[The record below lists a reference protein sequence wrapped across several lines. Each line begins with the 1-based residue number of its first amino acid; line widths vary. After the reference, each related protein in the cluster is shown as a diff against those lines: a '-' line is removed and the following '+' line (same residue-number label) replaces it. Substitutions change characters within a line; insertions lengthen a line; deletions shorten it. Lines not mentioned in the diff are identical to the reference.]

1 MPCVCFMKGHSMA
14 VLGSNLQ
21 KLEVSNLLTP
31 EYSSSTGSCLQFW
44 YACVDIILY
53 WSIMDPVFVFKL
65 CSNPVESN
73 VNKGCFCRYW
83 LSAGSGGSLSVHVLL
98 NGEMGPALWSLSGAT
113 SDSWEVAEFT
123 VSSPSK
129 FRVSSLKDYRYR
141 KTVHSYYY

>member
-1 MPCVCFMKGHSMA
+1 MA

-73 VNKGCFCRYW
+73 VLIKAVFVGIGC
-83 LSAGSGGSLSVHVLL
+83 LQAQV
-98 NGEMGPALWSLSGAT
+98 
-113 SDSWEVAEFT
+113 
-123 VSSPSK
+123 
-129 FRVSSLKDYRYR
+129 
-141 KTVHSYYY
+141 VHSQCMFF